1 MIVVALVCDDCCGV
15 GPTDDCCAIGLTV
28 MIVVG
33 LFSV

>member
-1 MIVVALVCDDCCGV
+1 MIVVALVCDDCGV
-15 GPTDDCCAIGLTV
+15 GPTDDCCGIGLTV